1 MVFIPFFYFLLVFFY
16 IMRQNGWDV
25 CAYVAFLYV
34 LTSLF
39 SVLIHILDY
48 QIVVMYEESLIPT
61 IIYCTLLTVAIL
73 PLYFFKS
80 NRIEKVT
87 CRSSLFIDCL
97 VYFYFISFLVM
108 LLAYKNDIIFRF
120 TYGNLRELRALTY
133 QGEGLGFTSYPK
145 YIELFLIPMRT
156 FANMSYVMIFIFFF
170 SITYLQKSRYYN
182 LMAIIGSLPC
192 ILIGIIGI
200 DRSRTFY
207 WILFFGLAGSL
218 FWKNMSKKT
227 KKIAVSMTAVFFL
240 LIVSYMA
247 IVTISR
253 FGDTGLG
260 GASSIIEYAG
270 QAYIHFC
277 YFWDRYDSPE
287 GFTTKYLF
295 PAIHHFIIGDYD
307 GGTAYQQ
314 EMTSK
319 SHMECGVFYTY
330 LGNFIISSG
339 KIGPFMIT
347 FVYLFLCSLVMRRR
361 SSVVSFETLL
371 KCLFVMFI
379 PVAGCISYIYTSYN
393 ATMCAILLIVGMN
406 VLRSRKRVYI
416 KNQ

>member
-1 MVFIPFFYFLLVFFY
+1 MVFIPFFYFLLLFFY

-170 SITYLQKSRYYN
+170 SITYLQKSRY
-182 LMAIIGSLPC
+182 SL
-192 ILIGIIGI
+192 
-200 DRSRTFY
+200 
-207 WILFFGLAGSL
+207 
-218 FWKNMSKKT
+218 
-227 KKIAVSMTAVFFL
+227 
-240 LIVSYMA
+240 
-247 IVTISR
+247 
-253 FGDTGLG
+253 
-260 GASSIIEYAG
+260 
-270 QAYIHFC
+270 
-277 YFWDRYDSPE
+277 
-287 GFTTKYLF
+287 
-295 PAIHHFIIGDYD
+295 
-307 GGTAYQQ
+307 
-314 EMTSK
+314 
-319 SHMECGVFYTY
+319 
-330 LGNFIISSG
+330 
-339 KIGPFMIT
+339 
-347 FVYLFLCSLVMRRR
+347 
-361 SSVVSFETLL
+361 
-371 KCLFVMFI
+371 I
-379 PVAGCISYIYTSYN
+379 PQH
-393 ATMCAILLIVGMN
+393 ILLEIN
-406 VLRSRKRVYI
+406 LKY
-416 KNQ
+416 